1 LIEARKEAF
10 FESSELQTGLQN
22 FQSGL
27 SGNPVRWRARVRS
40 RQRQQQ
46 EFVPAHQLVSYP

>member
-22 FQSGL
+22 FRSGL
-27 SGNPVRWRARVRS
+27 SGNPVRRRS

-46 EFVPAHQLVSYP
+46 EFVPAHQLVSNP